1 MITISAAMP
10 PAAMTQFMAAL
21 RDHAQAARV
30 PVVILMD
37 SDTAAPSSAV
47 EATGFGTPIERK
59 DLHAAL
65 AALGIVHETNRN
77 ITALVVDDEP
87 RVAEVFDAYLQA
99 AGCRVIRVTNGA
111 DALAEACAEQPDV
124 IVLDLLMPDMS
135 GFQVVDLMKALPE
148 TRAIPIVVMTAKM
161 LTAED
166 RNALEG
172 NVEKVLTKTDF
183 RRNEFVREVI
193 RAASIVEKT

>member
-1 MITISAAMP
+1 GAELAAAGLDVVRAVDSVAAIAVAGQERPDVITISAAMP

-77 ITALVVDDEP
+77 ITALVVDD
-87 RVAEVFDAYLQA
+87 
-99 AGCRVIRVTNGA
+99 
-111 DALAEACAEQPDV
+111 
-124 IVLDLLMPDMS
+124 
-135 GFQVVDLMKALPE
+135 
-148 TRAIPIVVMTAKM
+148 
-161 LTAED
+161 
-166 RNALEG
+166 
-172 NVEKVLTKTDF
+172 
-183 RRNEFVREVI
+183 
-193 RAASIVEKT
+193 